1 MKGTNKK
8 GLYKFNLGA
17 IMSESTI
24 AEMKKVLD
32 LQKQLHIQE
41 GPPSAQLRKDKIDRC
56 ISMVKKYQDPIISAL
71 QEDFGNRDPIM
82 SVATEVMSVIGPLEH
97 AKKNLVKWMK
107 PEKRRAEIAP
117 LGPILSLMGARARIE
132 YQPMGTVGCIS
143 PWNFPVNLVL
153 APMGGILA
161 AGNRIMVKPS
171 EITPSTSEVMKT
183 MFKEYFDQVEI
194 AVFTGDSEVGAAFSS
209 LAFDHMLFTGGTSI
223 GKHVMKAASENLV
236 PLTLEL
242 GGKSPVILG
251 KDSDISG
258 AAVRVMQG
266 KTMNAGQICLAPD
279 YALVPKEKVS
289 RFVEESVNAVSAMYP
304 SLKDN
309 KDYTSIINEK
319 HFDRIQSYLE
329 DAKEKG
335 AEIVEINPSE
345 EDFSQ
350 QPYFKIP
357 PTLVLNPTED
367 MKLMQEEIFGPVLP
381 IKSYEKVEDSVDYI
395 NSKDRP
401 LGLYYFGNN
410 KKEQDYVLKHTTSGG
425 VTLNDVISHITQ
437 ENLPF
442 GGVGPSGMGSYHGYD
457 GFKEFSHAKS
467 VYKQTK
473 INLNKLAGLVPP
485 YKTKLDKTSAS

>member
-1 MKGTNKK
+1 
-8 GLYKFNLGA
+8 
-17 IMSESTI
+17 MSESTI
-24 AEMKKVLD
+24 SEMKRVLD

-41 GPPSAQLRKDKIDRC
+41 GPASAQLRKDRIDRC
-56 ISMVKKYQDPIISAL
+56 IAMVKKYQEPIISAL

-82 SVATEVMSVIGPLEH
+82 SVATEVMSAIGPLEH

-107 PEKRRAEIAP
+107 PEKRKAQIAP
-117 LGPILSLMGARARIE
+117 LGPLLGLLGARAKIE

-161 AGNRIMVKPS
+161 AGNRVMVKPS
-171 EITPSTSEVMKT
+171 EITPATSSVMQT
-183 MFKEYFDQVEI
+183 MFGEYFDEVEI
-194 AVFTGDSEVGAAFSS
+194 AVFTGDAEVGAAFSS
-209 LAFDHMLFTGGTSI
+209 LPFDHMLFTGGTSI
-223 GKHVMKAASENLV
+223 AKHVMKAASENLV

-251 KDSDISG
+251 KDSDVAG

-279 YALVPKEKVS
+279 YALVPKDKVS
-289 RFVEESVNAVSAMYP
+289 EFVEESVNAVSTMYP

-309 KDYTSIINEK
+309 EDYTSIINEK
-319 HFDRIQSYLE
+319 HFDRIQSYLD

-335 AEIVEINPSE
+335 AEVVEINPSS

-350 QPYFKIP
+350 QPHYKIP
-357 PTLVLNPTED
+357 PTLVLNPSED

-381 IKSYEKVEDSVDYI
+381 VKAYEEIEESVSYV

-410 KKEQDYVLKHTTSGG
+410 KKDQDYVLKNTTSGG
-425 VTLNDVISHITQ
+425 VTVNDVISHITM
-437 ENLPF
+437 EDLPF

-467 VYKQTK
+467 IYKQTK
-473 INLNKLAGLVPP
+473 LNLNKLAGLVPP
-485 YKTKLDKTSAS
+485 YKSKADKAPSSS

>member
-1 MKGTNKK
+1 MN
-8 GLYKFNLGA
+8 N
-17 IMSESTI
+17 STI
-24 AEMKKVLD
+24 TEMKKVLD

-41 GPPSAQLRKDKIDRC
+41 GPPSVQLRKDRLDRC
-56 ISMVKKYQDPIISAL
+56 ISMVKKYQNQIISAL

-82 SVATEVMSVIGPLEH
+82 SVATEVLSAIGPLEH
-97 AKKNLVKWMK
+97 AKKNLSKWMK

-117 LGPILSLMGARARIE
+117 LGPLLSLMGARARIE
-132 YQPMGTVGCIS
+132 YQPKGTVGCIS

-161 AGNRIMVKPS
+161 AGNRVMVKPS
-171 EITPSTSEVMKT
+171 EITPSTSAVMKS
-183 MFKEYFDQVEI
+183 MFEEYFDQVEI
-194 AVFTGDSEVGAAFSS
+194 AVFTGDAEVGAAFSS
-209 LAFDHMLFTGGTSI
+209 LPFDHMLFTGGTSI
-223 GKHVMKAASENLV
+223 AKHVMKAASENLV

-242 GGKSPVILG
+242 GGKSPVIIG
-251 KDSDISG
+251 KDSDVG
-258 AAVRVMQG
+258 RAAIRVMQG

-289 RFVEESVNAVSAMYP
+289 EFVEKSVNAVSAMYP

-309 KDYTSIINEK
+309 DDYTSIINEK
-319 HFDRIQSYLE
+319 HFDRIQDYLK
-329 DAKEKG
+329 DAKDKG
-335 AEIVEINPSE
+335 AEIIEINPSE

-350 QPYFKIP
+350 QPHYKIP

-381 IKSYEKVEDSVDYI
+381 IKSYEKIEDTVDYI
-395 NSKDRP
+395 NTKNRP
-401 LGLYYFGNN
+401 LGLYYFGDN

-425 VTLNDVISHITQ
+425 VTVNDVISHITQ

-467 VYKQTK
+467 IYKQTK

-485 YKTKLDKTSAS
+485 YKSKSEKPSASS